1 MELEE
6 IVIKYKQL
14 EERLKALL
22 IEREKSILLKNEI
35 ENVKKCLEE
44 IKNGNKIKYISI
56 GADTFIEIESFKND
70 YVIINVGSNILK
82 KFKIEDA
89 INFLENEKNEIDKY
103 IEFLNQ
109 LQVETE
115 KDLKV
120 LAEEIKKVKNL
131 KG

>member
-44 IKNGNKIKYISI
+44 IKSGNKIKYISI